1 MKRVIALLLIATM
14 CAGLCACGSGTKS
27 ATKEPETTKS
37 ANTAAGDAKTADTSS
52 AKDGEPEKILF
63 FTAFIGDFGLSD
75 MGYKAVQSIA
85 ETYNMKFTLVEYGS
99 YDAGLAVNS
108 FWDAL
113 ETTDYD
119 YFFGPT
125 WYIEELLDDA
135 AAEYPDTTFI
145 LYDVGREVTF
155 DSKNIYSI
163 SFAQNESAF
172 VAAILQAL
180 MTEKGKIG
188 VISTDS
194 PILNDFSTGWIAGCK
209 YAKKELGIDFE
220 WLHSYLADQ
229 SMSGT
234 YEAMNV
240 MYDNGCDAV
249 WPITAQFMLS
259 GAQAAEEHGG
269 IENGY
274 FVMGCDYDQ
283 WSYFK
288 GLNESDSKE
297 GNIGYENIL
306 TSITKNIEPCAV
318 AILDS
323 VKGANNIEPGNRLYG
338 VAANG
343 VGYVE
348 NDNFL
353 ENVPQDVQDTLKEV
367 IEKIGTGEI
376 VVPSYFEFSSYDA
389 FATYRDNVDAEF
401 AP

>member
-1 MKRVIALLLIATM
+1 MKRISVMLLVISI
-14 CAGLCACGSGTKS
+14 CAGLWACGSGTQ
-27 ATKEPETTKS
+27 
-37 ANTAAGDAKTADTSS
+37 TAATSAASVVKDEKT
-52 AKDGEPEKILF
+52 EKILF

-75 MGYKAVQSIA
+75 MGFKAVQRIS
-85 ETYNMKFTLVEYGS
+85 EVYNMDYTLVEYGS

-125 WYIEELLDDA
+125 WYIEELLDGA

-145 LYDVGREVTF
+145 LYDVGREVQFT
-155 DSKNIYSI
+155 SKNIYSI

-172 VAAILQAL
+172 VAAILQSL

-209 YAKKELGIDFE
+209 YAKNELDLEFE
-220 WLHSYLADQ
+220 WLHSYLADS

-234 YEAMNV
+234 YESMNV

-259 GAQAAEEHGG
+259 GAQAADEHGG
-269 IENGY
+269 IEKGY

-288 GLNESDSKE
+288 GLNESDNAKGS
-297 GNIGYENIL
+297 IGYENIL
-306 TSITKNIEPCAV
+306 TSITKNIEPCAI
-318 AILDS
+318 AIIDS

-338 VAANG
+338 VALNG

-348 NDNFL
+348 NENFL
-353 ENVPQDVQDTLKEV
+353 KHVPQDVQDTLKAV
-367 IEKIGTGEI
+367 IDKIEAGEI

-389 FATYRDNVDAEF
+389 FAAYRDNPAADF

>member
-1 MKRVIALLLIATM
+1 MKRVIAMLLVITV
-14 CAGLCACGSGTKS
+14 CSGLYACGSGNQPAPS
-27 ATKEPETTKS
+27 AAAS
-37 ANTAAGDAKTADTSS
+37 AARDEK
-52 AKDGEPEKILF
+52 PEKILF

-75 MGYKAVQSIA
+75 MGYQAVQRIS
-85 ETYNMKFTLVEYGS
+85 EVYNMEYTLVEYGS

-125 WYIEELLDDA
+125 WYIEELLDGA
-135 AAEYPDTTFI
+135 AVEYPDTIFI
-145 LYDVGREVTF
+145 LYDVGREVQF
-155 DSKNIYSI
+155 NSKNIYSI

-172 VAAILQAL
+172 VAAVLQAL

-209 YAKKELGIDFE
+209 YAKNELDLDLE
-220 WLHSYLADQ
+220 WLHSYLADS

-259 GAQAAEEHGG
+259 GAQAADEHGG
-269 IENGY
+269 IEKGY

-288 GLNESDSKE
+288 GLNEKDDAKGS
-297 GNIGYENIL
+297 IGYENIL
-306 TSITKNIEPCAV
+306 TSITKNIEPCAL
-318 AILDS
+318 AIIDS
-323 VKGANNIEPGNRLYG
+323 VKGADNIEPGNRLYG
-338 VAANG
+338 VALNG

-348 NDNFL
+348 NENFL
-353 ENVPQDVQDTLKEV
+353 KHVPQDVQDTLKAV
-367 IEKIGTGEI
+367 IDKIESGEI
-376 VVPSYFEFSSYDA
+376 VVPSYFEFSSYEA
-389 FATYRDNVDAEF
+389 FAAYRDNPDAAF
-401 AP
+401 VP